1 MRRLLLST
9 VALALLIGWSGSATA
24 QRDDDDAPKGKP
36 VAAAPA
42 APVPVAR
49 DSDEVAPVA
58 PSAIT
63 PTAAADDDDEKVVE
77 TEIVV
82 TARRLDFARESVEP
96 ALGATRYSLTNDT
109 IEARPGGETTTIGQ
123 VLQQVP
129 GVADGGSGRLVV
141 RGVRGGVEYRLNNI
155 ILPDALGEVGERLS
169 SRLAARIDLLTGALP
184 AQYGLSGGS
193 VVNIV
198 TKSGAYLVGGQAE
211 LYGGAQGEFE
221 PAFEAGGSRGKT
233 SGFVSASY
241 LTSRIGLA
249 APDAGASPRH
259 DRTRQ
264 VEGFGYLDQLI
275 DEKSRV
281 LLIVGSSNER
291 FEVPDGIS
299 TRAEANHYAVA
310 SYLLTAGATTV
321 QASLFGRA
329 SVSRLRGPVAFAAHG
344 TSVGTQV
351 EAVHKLGASHALRA
365 GTVVSEERQ
374 RGVAH
379 RSSASVF
386 VQDEWGAARGLTVN
400 GGLRLDRV
408 GGTGGGTMLGPRI
421 GVVWQ
426 PGAGTTLHAG
436 YARYLFAAPIERS
449 VSTDARDAARAERD
463 DYVDVGAQRVA
474 GRVTLGIDAYWRRA
488 RGLLGARGTAPEP
501 IEQDFNFARGSVR
514 GVEASLLYADGPAS
528 GWASVAV
535 ARGRG
540 RGLVSGDD
548 FFSLAERAMLAANSV
563 ALPDVQAVT
572 ASGGGSYRFGKF
584 RLSGD
589 LLYGSGLPRGL
600 FTNERLP
607 GYVRVDVAAVL
618 RLPGLGHKP
627 LDLRADVV
635 NLFDHP
641 YQLRAANGSR
651 LAEWGQRRGL
661 FVGLEQGF

>member
-1 MRRLLLST
+1 MRRSLLST
-9 VALALLIGWSGSATA
+9 AAILLLIGRSGAATA
-24 QRDDDDAPKGKP
+24 QRDDDDRPR
-36 VAAAPA
+36 VAAP
-42 APVPVAR
+42 
-49 DSDEVAPVA
+49 SVAP
-58 PSAIT
+58 
-63 PTAAADDDDEKVVE
+63 DDDDEKAPD
-77 TEIVV
+77 TAIIV
-82 TARRLDFARESVEP
+82 TARRLDVARESVEP

-129 GVADGGSGRLVV
+129 GVAEGGSGRLVV

-155 ILPDALGEVGERLS
+155 ILPDALGDVGERLS

-184 AQYGLSGGS
+184 AQYGLSAGS

-198 TKSGAYLVGGQAE
+198 TKSGAYLAGGQAE
-211 LYGGAQGEFE
+211 LYGGAHGEFE

-249 APDAGASPRH
+249 APDAGASPQH

-264 VEGFGYLDQLI
+264 VEGFGYLDHLI
-275 DEKSRV
+275 DGASRV
-281 LLIVGSSNER
+281 SLIVGSSNEK
-291 FEVPDGIS
+291 FEVPDGVS
-299 TRAEANHYAVA
+299 RRAEANHYAVA
-310 SYLLTAGATTV
+310 SYLLTSGATTL

-344 TSVGTQV
+344 TNVGTQV
-351 EAVHKLGASHALRA
+351 EAVHKLGAAHVLRV

-379 RSSASVF
+379 RSSGSLFA
-386 VQDEWGAARGLTVN
+386 QDEWSAAKKVTVN
-400 GGLRLDRV
+400 GGLRFDRV
-408 GGTGGGTMLGPRI
+408 SGGGGGTMLGPRI

-436 YARYLFAAPIERS
+436 YARYLVPAPIERR
-449 VSTDARDAARAERD
+449 VSTGAGVAARAERD

-488 RGLLGARGTAPEP
+488 HGLLAVRGTTPEP
-501 IEQDFNFARGSVR
+501 IERDFNFDRGSVR

-528 GWASVAV
+528 GWASLAV

-540 RGLVSGDD
+540 RGLAAGDNL
-548 FFSLAERAMLAANSV
+548 FTLAEGATLAANSV

-572 ASGGGSYRFGKF
+572 ASGGGSYRFGKL

-589 LLYGSGLPRGL
+589 MLYGSGLPRGL
-600 FTNERLP
+600 FASERLP

-618 RLPGLGHKP
+618 RLPGLGRKP

-641 YQLRAANGSR
+641 YQLRAAEGSR